1 MENEGLTLIEV
12 LDKMPD
18 VREHGKLYF
27 VSPDD
32 SRVYVYADPSISA
45 SDDLSNSVS
54 ASDSFPGL
62 TFVPTSL
69 PTFSSIPTSTSDLSS
84 SSWHLP
90 TSVGTSTGVTDYIP
104 LHPDSTTVTSTW
116 GDIGPYPIPD
126 TGRDTD
132 GLTTAIDG
140 RDIEGKKIK
149 DIIASGKTPEHI
161 IPHIMRAAE
170 EGLRRDIEMDTVI
183 IDEAVAVS
191 QGVRHADL
199 ICGLRVKYAR
209 EGALPLGSAFVVL
222 KSKKDAC
229 DAKNDAKN
237 DAKKKEAETIETE
250 DEGIKVLVETAL
262 GRVWLDVEK
271 IIDVQVDVMA
281 GKDDS
286 PTMMIKM
293 ISGDVLITHDPESI
307 ARVRDLIATV

>member
-1 MENEGLTLIEV
+1 MENEVLKGLTLIET

-18 VREHGKLYF
+18 VRERGKLYF
-27 VSPDD
+27 SSPED
-32 SRVYVYADPSISA
+32 SRVYVYGDPSISA

-62 TFVPTSL
+62 TFLPTSL
-69 PTFSSIPTSTSDLSS
+69 PTFSSTPI
-84 SSWHLP
+84 
-90 TSVGTSTGVTDYIP
+90 GTTGSTGDTTYIP
-104 LHPDSTTVTSTW
+104 IHPDSTSISSSW
-116 GDIGPYPIPD
+116 GDIGPYTIPD
-126 TGRDTD
+126 TGRHTITGSDTWIATD
-132 GLTTAIDG
+132 GLD
-140 RDIEGKKIK
+140 DIVEKKIK
-149 DIIASGKTPEHI
+149 DVLASGKTPEHI
-161 IPHIMRAAE
+161 IPHIMRATE

-222 KSKKDAC
+222 KE
-229 DAKNDAKN
+229 
-237 DAKKKEAETIETE
+237 KKKAEAKEDRDEDIEAKE
-250 DEGIKVLVETAL
+250 DKSIKVSVKTAL
-262 GRVWLDVEK
+262 GRIWLAIDK
-271 IIDVQVDVMA
+271 IIEVQIDEMA

-286 PTMMIKM
+286 PTMMIRM

-307 ARVRDLIATV
+307 ERIRGIVATI

>member
-1 MENEGLTLIEV
+1 MENEELKGLTLIEV

-27 VSPDD
+27 SSPDD
-32 SRVYVYADPSISA
+32 SRVYVYADPTISA

-54 ASDSFPGL
+54 ASDPFPGL
-62 TFVPTSL
+62 TFLPTSL
-69 PTFSSIPTSTSDLSS
+69 PTFSSTPI
-84 SSWHLP
+84 
-90 TSVGTSTGVTDYIP
+90 GTTVSTGDTTYIP
-104 LHPDSTTVTSTW
+104 LHPDSTSSSSSW
-116 GDIGPYPIPD
+116 GDIGPYTIPD
-126 TGRDTD
+126 TGHHTITGLETETCIATD
-132 GLTTAIDG
+132 GLEDMV
-140 RDIEGKKIK
+140 EKKIK
-149 DIIASGKTPEHI
+149 DVLASGKTPEHI

-222 KSKKDAC
+222 KE
-229 DAKNDAKN
+229 
-237 DAKKKEAETIETE
+237 KKKAEAKEDREEDIEAKE
-250 DEGIKVLVETAL
+250 DKSIKASVRTAL
-262 GRVWLDVEK
+262 GRIWLSIDK

-281 GKDDS
+281 GKDDA

-307 ARVRDLIATV
+307 ERIRGLVATI